1 MEIGKLISMIE
12 CDSESYH
19 NDIIFLKNRMVTLLE
34 REDYMSL
41 RVLHKW
47 AEELILLHHG
57 VVV

>member
-1 MEIGKLISMIE
+1 MEIGKLIRMIE
-12 CDSESYH
+12 DDSESYH
-19 NDIIFLKNRMVTLLE
+19 NDIVFLKNRMVTLLE

-47 AEELILLHHG
+47 VEELILLHHG